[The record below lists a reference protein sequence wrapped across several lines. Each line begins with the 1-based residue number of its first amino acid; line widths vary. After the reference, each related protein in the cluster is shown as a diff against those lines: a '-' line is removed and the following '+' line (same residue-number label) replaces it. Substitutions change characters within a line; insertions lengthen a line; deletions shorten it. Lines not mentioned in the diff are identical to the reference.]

1 MKLLTMYRSLHPKA
15 DVDRLYWKRN
25 NDEKG
30 LISVQECVRIEK
42 TSLGF
47 YLKKQE
53 QLLTEVVMQSM
64 ISNDENPKDVK
75 TQLL

>member
-42 TSLGF
+42 TRTTTNRS
-47 YLKKQE
+47 
-53 QLLTEVVMQSM
+53 
-64 ISNDENPKDVK
+64 SNAKYDIK
-75 TQLL
+75 